1 MSDDSSQEVSDC
13 APECDILPHVNIGRQ
28 FQCQV
33 PQWRSNSARTD
44 REPSYEHL
52 LWDPGISKVTTNN
65 EGEYGIV
72 FDVSSTK
79 FCLPLQVEGVEFEV
93 NVKKF

>member
-72 FDVSSTK
+72 FAVGNISSVK
-79 FCLPLQVEGVEFEV
+79 LCLPLQVEGLES
-93 NVKKF
+93 